1 MIDVHSLAPV
11 PQIHDTMEQA
21 SLGSTC
27 MDLEPEKQK
36 ESSRK
41 GRLDATTDLW
51 NMKISE
57 DLLVRAVVA
66 WLPEMESLMRQPR
79 RTIQTRVAF

>member
-1 MIDVHSLAPV
+1 MYILDGLGFNLDLGENAHVTDVHSLTPV
-11 PQIHDTMEQA
+11 PQIRDTMEQA

-41 GRLDATTDLW
+41 GRLDATTNLW

-66 WLPEMESLMRQPR
+66 WPS
-79 RTIQTRVAF
+79 